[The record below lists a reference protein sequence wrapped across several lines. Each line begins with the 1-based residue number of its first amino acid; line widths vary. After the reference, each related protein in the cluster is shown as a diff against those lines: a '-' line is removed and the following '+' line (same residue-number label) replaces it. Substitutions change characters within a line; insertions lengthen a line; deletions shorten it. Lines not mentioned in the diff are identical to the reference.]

1 MRDIRIC
8 SVMKEIYSYILASI
22 LLVAIVSGCLSST
35 TPPEKTKY
43 VDISVQ
49 QGKEMIDRGEVFILD
64 VRTREEY
71 NESHI
76 NGSTLIPV
84 QELDTRLKELP
95 RDKKILVYCRT
106 GSRSATASD
115 ILVKNGFT
123 QVYNMQ
129 GGITAWKNAG
139 YEVVK

>member
-1 MRDIRIC
+1 
-8 SVMKEIYSYILASI
+8 MKEIFPAIMATI
-22 LLVAIVSGCLSST
+22 LLAAIVSGCLSST
-35 TPPEKTKY
+35 MSQEKAKY
-43 VDISVQ
+43 VDVSVQ
-49 QGKEMIDRGEVFILD
+49 QAKEMIDRGEVFILD
-64 VRTREEY
+64 VRTQEEY

-84 QELDTRLKELP
+84 QELDTRFKELP

-106 GSRSATASD
+106 GSRSATASE
-115 ILVKNGFT
+115 ILVNNGFT

-129 GGITAWKNAG
+129 GGITEWKNAG

>member
-1 MRDIRIC
+1 
-8 SVMKEIYSYILASI
+8 MKEIYSAILASI
-22 LLVAIVSGCLSST
+22 MLVAIISGCLGST
-35 TPPEKTKY
+35 TPPEKAKY

-49 QGKEMIDRGEVFILD
+49 QGKQMIDKGEVFILD

-76 NGSTLIPV
+76 MGSTLIPV
-84 QELDTRLKELP
+84 QELDIRFKELP
-95 RDKKILVYCRT
+95 RDKKIVVYCRS
-106 GSRSATASD
+106 GSRSVTASD

-123 QVYNMQ
+123 QIYNMQ
-129 GGITAWKNAG
+129 GGITGWKNAG

>member
-1 MRDIRIC
+1 MRYIRVC
-8 SVMKEIYSYILASI
+8 SVMKEIHSYILASI
-22 LLVAIVSGCLSST
+22 LLVAIVSGCLNST
-35 TPPEKTKY
+35 TPSEKTKY
-43 VDISVQ
+43 VDVSVQ
-49 QGKEMIDRGEVFILD
+49 QGKEMIDRDEVFILD

-84 QELDTRLKELP
+84 QELDIRFKELP

-106 GSRSATASD
+106 GGRSVTASE

-123 QVYNMQ
+123 QIYNMK
-129 GGITAWKNAG
+129 GGITEWKNAG

>member
-1 MRDIRIC
+1 
-8 SVMKEIYSYILASI
+8 MKKIYSAILASI
-22 LLVAIVSGCLSST
+22 LFVVIISGCLYSA
-35 TPPEKTKY
+35 TPPEKPKY

-49 QGKEMIDRGEVFILD
+49 QGKEMIDRSEVFILD

-84 QELDTRLKELP
+84 QELDIRFKELP

-106 GSRSATASD
+106 GGRSVIASE

-123 QVYNMQ
+123 QIYNMQ
-129 GGITAWKNAG
+129 GGITGWKNAG

>member
-1 MRDIRIC
+1 MI
-8 SVMKEIYSYILASI
+8 MKEVYPAILAGI
-22 LLVAIVSGCLSST
+22 LLAAIISGCLGST
-35 TPPEKTKY
+35 TPQEKPKY
-43 VDISVQ
+43 VDVSVQ

-76 NGSTLIPV
+76 RGSTLIPV
-84 QELDTRLKELP
+84 QELDIRFKELP

-106 GSRSATASD
+106 GSRSVTASE
-115 ILVKNGFT
+115 ILDKYGFT
-123 QVYNMQ
+123 QIYNMKS
-129 GGITAWKNAG
+129 GITGWKNAG

>member
-1 MRDIRIC
+1 
-8 SVMKEIYSYILASI
+8 MKEIHSYILASI
-22 LLVAIVSGCLSST
+22 LLVAIVSGCLNST
-35 TPPEKTKY
+35 TPSEKTKY
-43 VDISVQ
+43 VDVSVQ
-49 QGKEMIDRGEVFILD
+49 QGKEMIDRDEVFILD

-84 QELDTRLKELP
+84 QELDIRFKELP

-106 GSRSATASD
+106 GGRSVTASE

-123 QVYNMQ
+123 QIYNMK
-129 GGITAWKNAG
+129 GGITEWKNAG

>member
-1 MRDIRIC
+1 
-8 SVMKEIYSYILASI
+8 MKEIYPAILASI
-22 LLVAIVSGCLSST
+22 LLAVIISGCLSST
-35 TPPEKTKY
+35 TPPEKLKY
-43 VDISVQ
+43 VDVSVQ

-64 VRTREEY
+64 VRTQEEY

-84 QELDTRLKELP
+84 QELDTRFKELP

-106 GSRSATASD
+106 GSRSATASE

-123 QVYNMQ
+123 QIYNMQ
-129 GGITAWKNAG
+129 GGITEWKNAG

>member
-1 MRDIRIC
+1 
-8 SVMKEIYSYILASI
+8 
-22 LLVAIVSGCLSST
+22 
-35 TPPEKTKY
+35 
-43 VDISVQ
+43 
-49 QGKEMIDRGEVFILD
+49 MIDRGEVFILD

-84 QELDTRLKELP
+84 QELDTRFKELP

-106 GSRSATASD
+106 GGRSATASE

-123 QVYNMQ
+123 RIYNMQ
-129 GGITAWKNAG
+129 GGITGWKNAG

>member
-1 MRDIRIC
+1 
-8 SVMKEIYSYILASI
+8 MKEIYSYILASI
-22 LLVAIVSGCLSST
+22 LLVAIVSGCLNGT
-35 TPPEKTKY
+35 TPSEKPKY

-84 QELDTRLKELP
+84 QELDIRFKELP

-106 GSRSATASD
+106 GSRSATASE

-123 QVYNMQ
+123 HVYNMQ
-129 GGITAWKNAG
+129 GGITGWKNAG

>member
-1 MRDIRIC
+1 
-8 SVMKEIYSYILASI
+8 MKKIYPVIMTTI
-22 LLVAIVSGCLSST
+22 LLAAIISGCLSST
-35 TPPEKTKY
+35 TPPEKAKY
-43 VDISVQ
+43 IDISVQ

-84 QELDTRLKELP
+84 QELDTRFKELP

-106 GSRSATASD
+106 GSRSATASE

-123 QVYNMQ
+123 QIYNMQ
-129 GGITAWKNAG
+129 GGVTAWKNAG

>member
-1 MRDIRIC
+1 MKKTY
-8 SVMKEIYSYILASI
+8 SVILASI
-22 LLVAIVSGCLSST
+22 ILAALISGCLSST
-35 TPPEKTKY
+35 TQPEKPKY

-49 QGKEMIDRGEVFILD
+49 QGKEMIDKGEFFILD

-76 NGSTLIPV
+76 MGSTLIPV
-84 QELDTRLKELP
+84 EDLDIRFKELP

-106 GSRSATASD
+106 GSRSATASE

-123 QVYNMQ
+123 LIYNMQ
-129 GGITAWKNAG
+129 GGITGWKNAG

>member
-1 MRDIRIC
+1 M

-22 LLVAIVSGCLSST
+22 FLVAIVSGCLSST
-35 TPPEKTKY
+35 TPQEKAKY
-43 VDISVQ
+43 VDVSVQ

-76 NGSTLIPV
+76 NGSILIPV
-84 QELDTRLKELP
+84 KELDIRFKELP

-106 GSRSATASD
+106 GIRSVTASE
-115 ILVKNGFT
+115 ILVKNGFN
-123 QVYNMQ
+123 QIYNMQ

-139 YEVVK
+139 YEAVK

>member
-1 MRDIRIC
+1 
-8 SVMKEIYSYILASI
+8 MKEIYPAILASI
-22 LLVAIVSGCLSST
+22 LLVAIISGCLSST
-35 TPPEKTKY
+35 TPQEKTKY
-43 VDISVQ
+43 VDVSVQ

-84 QELDTRLKELP
+84 QELAIRFKELP

-106 GSRSATASD
+106 GSRSATASE

-123 QVYNMQ
+123 LIYNMQ
-129 GGITAWKNAG
+129 GGITGWKNAG

>member
-1 MRDIRIC
+1 MDWRECI
-8 SVMKEIYSYILASI
+8 MKKIYLVILATI
-22 LLVAIVSGCLSST
+22 LFVAIVSGCLSST
-35 TPPEKTKY
+35 TPSEKAKY

-64 VRTREEY
+64 VRTQEEY

-76 NGSTLIPV
+76 SGSTLIPV
-84 QELDTRLKELP
+84 DELDIRLKELP

-106 GSRSATASD
+106 GRRSVTASEK
-115 ILVKNGFT
+115 LENSGFT
-123 QVYNMQ
+123 QLYNMK
-129 GGITAWKNAG
+129 GGITEWKNAG

>member
-1 MRDIRIC
+1 
-8 SVMKEIYSYILASI
+8 MKKIYPAILASI
-22 LLVAIVSGCLSST
+22 LLVAVISGCLSST
-35 TPPEKTKY
+35 TPQEKVKY

-84 QELDTRLKELP
+84 QELDIRFKELP

-106 GSRSATASD
+106 GGRSVTASE

-123 QVYNMQ
+123 QIYNMQ
-129 GGITAWKNAG
+129 GGITGWKNAG